1 MCPGSSP
8 RRRAPTHPALAS
20 VAAGFLGAT
29 TGESVTDDEAR
40 DLGERL
46 VAVLSEHA
54 CREEA
59 LALALEGT

>member
-1 MCPGSSP
+1 M
-8 RRRAPTHPALAS
+8 
-20 VAAGFLGAT
+20 
-29 TGESVTDDEAR
+29 TDDEAR

-46 VAVLSEHA
+46 VPGMLVHSGAWPDLRDAATRGCVLQLLCDRDLAVLSEHA